1 MRLALKAHGA
11 QTGARI
17 YHRGH
22 LATSRDSFGWVGKG
36 TASNQQGE
44 AKDATKHPAVHRT
57 ASTTQNYMDQDVGS
71 AEVEKPWARPYEEN
85 RIRKHGLVAVTEE
98 DVAIHTRKGM
108 SAGLSLEKQDE
119 EIQ

>member
-1 MRLALKAHGA
+1 
-11 QTGARI
+11 
-17 YHRGH
+17 
-22 LATSRDSFGWVGKG
+22 
-36 TASNQQGE
+36 
-44 AKDATKHPAVHRT
+44 
-57 ASTTQNYMDQDVGS
+57 MDQNVGS
-71 AEVEKPWARPYEEN
+71 AEVEKPWARPCEEN